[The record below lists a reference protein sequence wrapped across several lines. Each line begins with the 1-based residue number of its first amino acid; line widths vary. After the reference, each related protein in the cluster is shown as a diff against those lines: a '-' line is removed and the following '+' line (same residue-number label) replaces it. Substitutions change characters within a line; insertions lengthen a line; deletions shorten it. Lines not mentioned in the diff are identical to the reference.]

1 MITITHGNTRFVVK
15 YENPRIGL
23 FGRQSVR
30 FLKYDEAGKLIADR
44 ELLFRNDN
52 GCIVQKFTS
61 YEEVRRFWGYPNHA
75 KLDVRTKTIYD
86 IREVECVCLDS
97 KSAQSGRFFTLIAIA
112 IPVIFS
118 QYG

>member
-1 MITITHGNTRFVVK
+1 MAKMITITHGNTRFVVK

-23 FGRQSVR
+23 FGRQPVR

-52 GCIVQKFTS
+52 GCIVPKFTS
-61 YEEVRRFWGYPNHA
+61 YEEVRKFWSYPNHA

-86 IREVECVCLDS
+86 IREV
-97 KSAQSGRFFTLIAIA
+97 
-112 IPVIFS
+112 
-118 QYG
+118 